1 MNDFEQIEKDVDM
14 LKQSMLYLNE
24 LASKQSEDIDTLED
38 HIQTSKKELSAGVEE
53 VEEVENQHS
62 YPYYK
67 YAIIAVGILWFVL

>member
-1 MNDFEQIEKDVDM
+1 MKDFEQIEKDVDM
-14 LKQSMLYLNE
+14 LKESMLYLNE

-53 VEEVENQHS
+53 VEEQQS

-67 YAIIAVGILWFVL
+67 YAIIAVGLLWFVL

>member
-53 VEEVENQHS
+53 VENQHS